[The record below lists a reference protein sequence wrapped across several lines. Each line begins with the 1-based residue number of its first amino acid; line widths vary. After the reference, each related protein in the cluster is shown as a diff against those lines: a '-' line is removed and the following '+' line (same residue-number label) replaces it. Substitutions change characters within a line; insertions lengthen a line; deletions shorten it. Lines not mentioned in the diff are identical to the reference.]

1 MRNIKE
7 IVSHFMPESALGG
20 SVGDTSSERL
30 GGDDRTNLTRRVS
43 ESAAKPISE
52 LTTADVAT
60 MLRQEVGGDF
70 ALALALMI
78 ISEEPL
84 ICGDSY
90 SGDILKLALERDW
103 QAWLRTEK
111 YGVDPYWLI
120 SSVESTVS
128 GLRTLSAELEDA
140 FKKNFS
146 AID

>member
-7 IVSHFMPESALGG
+7 IVSQLMSESALGG
-20 SVGDTSSERL
+20 SVNDASSERL
-30 GGDDRTNLTRRVS
+30 GCDDRTNLTRRVS
-43 ESAAKPISE
+43 ESVAKPISE

-90 SGDILKLALERDW
+90 SGDLLKLALERDW

-111 YGVDPYWLI
+111 YGVDPHWLI

-128 GLRTLSAELEDA
+128 GLRTLSAELEGA
-140 FKKNFS
+140 LKKNFS
-146 AID
+146 GIG